1 MPLETAIIGPQ
12 LKLAPT
18 IDDDISSIRP
28 PLLIK
33 DEPATLSLHSRCQV
47 AALARSGVCSASPAY
62 RLKDETAR

>member
-12 LKLAPT
+12 FRLAPT
-18 IDDDISSIRP
+18 IDDVSSIRP

-33 DEPATLSLHSRCQV
+33 DEPVTFSLHGMRPV
-47 AALARSGVCSASPAY
+47 AAIEHRTISSVSPAY